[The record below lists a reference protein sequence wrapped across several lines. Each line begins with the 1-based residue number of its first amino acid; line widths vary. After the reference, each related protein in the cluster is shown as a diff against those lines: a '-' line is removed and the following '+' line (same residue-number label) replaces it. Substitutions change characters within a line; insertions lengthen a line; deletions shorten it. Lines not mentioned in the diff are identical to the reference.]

1 MKYLITFLLAL
12 TALVGN
18 SAVLYPGLSS
28 DVQHNALT
36 GEHAPS
42 WSVDNPTIS
51 LSSVGFL
58 CHVTAKAYF
67 GGTATV
73 TCTYKDRIGN
83 SEYTRTQKWSF
94 TCADT
99 KISISPTS
107 KTVAAEESFTIA
119 WSFDKTTYITPE
131 IQFTGYDRN
140 IVDVTGRG
148 MVTAK
153 SEGSTKIYVKSNIGT
168 NSAICSVKVTKQH
181 SGGSGMDDMPYDNW
195 DSSNTTEIIL
205 TEPGTLSDFIPD
217 SKKYSITDLTLVGP
231 LNGADLRLLR
241 DMAGSDCNHKQTPG
255 KLEVIDLKD
264 AFFVEG
270 GPWYLTEGS
279 DNYHYTENT
288 PMLPEYLFAWSKQIK
303 KIRFPKYAT
312 LVSRK
317 WTLQCDNLE
326 ELAIPPGCTTIDYS
340 CLEAGYGEMPIYSLS
355 LPSSIE
361 AFKAYIYRCPN
372 LTDIYCY
379 AVVPPVISS
388 PSPLKHTN
396 ISNGTLYVPKGTAQA
411 YWRAEGWRSFK
422 DIKETLDIF
431 HPLTIRVEPNGKVKF
446 RGETIY
452 QSYPVWYSG
461 VQTFEIEEN
470 ESPQI
475 EIIPDEGYSVAQVDL
490 VDKNGVLIKVYDSF
504 PTVTLDKITG
514 PSVLKVS
521 FQETSSVP
529 SAYVG
534 SGSPVQVYSLQGI
547 LIGTFVSAEYM
558 DGLQKGIYIVKEGPV
573 TKKIFVN

>member
-99 KISISPTS
+99 KI
-107 KTVAAEESFTIA
+107 
-119 WSFDKTTYITPE
+119 
-131 IQFTGYDRN
+131 TGYDRN
-140 IVDVTGRG
+140 FVDVTSRG

-181 SGGSGMDDMPYDNW
+181 SGGSGIDDMPYDNW
-195 DSSNTTEIIL
+195 DSSNTTEIVL
-205 TEPGTLSDFIPD
+205 TDPGTLSDFIPN

-241 DMAGSDCNHKQTPG
+241 DMAGSDCNHKETPG

-270 GPWYLTEGS
+270 EPWYLNGWE
-279 DNYHYTENT
+279 DNYNYTSNS
-288 PMLPEYLFAWSKQIK
+288 PDLPKNFFRWCRRIK
-303 KIRFPKYAT
+303 RLRFPKYVTCISNGGT
-312 LVSRK
+312 LMCNS
-317 WTLQCDNLE
+317 LE
-326 ELAIPPGCTTIDYS
+326 ELAVPPGCTTIDYE
-340 CLEAGYGEMPIYSLS
+340 CLCGISNERLPLFSLT
-355 LPSSIE
+355 LPSSLE
-361 AFKAYIYRCPN
+361 FFKADISYCQN

-379 AVVPPVISS
+379 ATVPPEVTFPKSFNS
-388 PSPLKHTN
+388 QTN

-411 YWRAEGWRSFK
+411 YWRAEGWRAFK

-431 HPLTIRVEPNGKVKF
+431 YPLTIRVEPNGKVKF

-534 SGSPVQVYSLQGI
+534 SGSPVQVYNLQGI
-547 LIGTFVSAEYM
+547 LIGTFVSDEYM

-573 TKKIFVN
+573 TKKIFVNLHVVNFPKIMKIC